1 MRKKIRFGVFIV
13 LLAAAIAVCRK
24 AGDGLVE
31 WIDSDRA
38 VSAAVQR
45 NENLVVVD
53 PGHGGPDPGKVG
65 VNGAEEKDINL
76 KIALNIKSYLE
87 KENIEVFMTRTSDE
101 RLSDTQVGDLKER
114 VRLMNE
120 KNPVLA
126 VSIHQNSYQDESVR
140 GAQVFYYTDSRD
152 GEEAA
157 GYIQKALSALDPES
171 AKERKANN
179 TYYLLKKTE
188 VLVVIAECGF
198 LSNYEE
204 AEKLSEEAYQEEV
217 AAAVSDGIL
226 EYIDSVVKD
235 K

>member
-45 NENLVVVD
+45 NENLVVVV
-53 PGHGGPDPGKVG
+53 PGHGGLDPGKVG

-87 KENIEVFMTRTSDE
+87 KENVEVFMTRTSDE

-188 VLVVIAECGF
+188 VPVVIAECGF

>member
-53 PGHGGPDPGKVG
+53 PGHGGLDPGKVG

-76 KIALNIKSYLE
+76 KIALNTKSYLE
-87 KENIEVFMTRTSDE
+87 KENVEVFMTRTSDE

-140 GAQVFYYTDSRD
+140 GAQVFYYTDSAQSERAA
-152 GEEAA
+152 ELIQAAFREADP
-157 GYIQKALSALDPES
+157 GNTKKAKGNS
-171 AKERKANN
+171 
-179 TYYLLKKTE
+179 TYYILKKTE
-188 VLVVIAECGF
+188 VPVVIAECGF
-198 LSNYEE
+198 LSNREE
-204 AEKLSEEAYQEEV
+204 AVKLADEEYQQEMAE
-217 AAAVSDGIL
+217 AAAKGVMRYL
-226 EYIDSVVKD
+226 EGE
-235 K
+235 

>member
-53 PGHGGPDPGKVG
+53 PGHGG

-188 VLVVIAECGF
+188 VPVVIAECGF

>member
-1 MRKKIRFGVFIV
+1 
-13 LLAAAIAVCRK
+13 
-24 AGDGLVE
+24 
-31 WIDSDRA
+31 
-38 VSAAVQR
+38 
-45 NENLVVVD
+45 
-53 PGHGGPDPGKVG
+53 
-65 VNGAEEKDINL
+65 
-76 KIALNIKSYLE
+76 
-87 KENIEVFMTRTSDE
+87 
-101 RLSDTQVGDLKER
+101 
-114 VRLMNE
+114 MNE

-140 GAQVFYYTDSRD
+140 GAQVFYYTDSKM

-157 GYIQKALSALDPES
+157 DIFRKLCQRWIRRAQ
-171 AKERKANN
+171 KERKANN

-188 VLVVIAECGF
+188 VPVVIAECGF